1 MTRQRL
7 WYYSPRPRIRP
18 RARSP
23 ERLGVWSSASPLSV
37 STESV
42 GDARAEAGRA
52 ARFDQ
57 EQQDERDGVPEP
69 GGDRGAHPVPAGF
82 GESGQDVGVPV
93 EQARQAGHE
102 ERADDRAGRGAE

>member
-23 ERLGVWSSASPLSV
+23 EPLGVWTSASTLSV

-42 GDARAEAGRA
+42 GDAPAEAGRA

-69 GGDRGAHPVPAGF
+69 GRDRGARPVPAGF
-82 GESGQDVGVPV
+82 RESRQDVGAPD
-93 EQARQAGHE
+93 EQARQAGQD
-102 ERADDRAGRGAE
+102 ERADDRDV